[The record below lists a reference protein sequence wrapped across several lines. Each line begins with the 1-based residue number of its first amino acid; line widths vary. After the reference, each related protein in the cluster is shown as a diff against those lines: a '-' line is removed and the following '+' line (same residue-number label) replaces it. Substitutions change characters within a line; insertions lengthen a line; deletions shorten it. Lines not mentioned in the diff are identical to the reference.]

1 MEIHRLKPMNEDYD
15 REIFNL
21 IYQEVEP
28 LKKALSNQI
37 DHRRLGISQDVLHSW
52 FDDKMLFVY
61 NKHFQEMDPDV
72 LKGYIINSLQRFKYR
87 ILRKAYTGEA
97 EYFSSLVELEG
108 EEKSYLNIIA
118 DPQEE
123 SDHEVFMGIVNGFMK
138 DKLSR
143 EAYELYSLQL
153 NPPPYILSRLKKA
166 SSRIPTSL
174 LLEYYGYP
182 DEKGNHFKKLKR
194 EINKTIKMAKKELT
208 DLAISN

>member
-28 LKKALSNQI
+28 LKKSLSNQI
-37 DHRRLGISQDVLHSW
+37 DHRRLGISKDVLQSW

-61 NKHFQEMDPDV
+61 NKHFQEMEPDV
-72 LKGYIINSLQRFKYR
+72 LKGFIINSLQRFKYR
-87 ILRKAYTGEA
+87 ILRKAYGDEA
-97 EYFSSLVELEG
+97 EFISSHVELEG
-108 EEKSYLNIIA
+108 EEFSYINIIP
-118 DPQEE
+118 DRQEE
-123 SDHEVFMGIVNGFMK
+123 SDHDIFMGIVIGFMK
-138 DKLSR
+138 DKLSK
-143 EAYELYSLQL
+143 EAYELFSLQL
-153 NPPPYILSRLKKA
+153 NPPPYILSRLKKC

-174 LLEYYGYP
+174 LLDYYGLPKSKEGY
-182 DEKGNHFKKLKR
+182 FKKLKR